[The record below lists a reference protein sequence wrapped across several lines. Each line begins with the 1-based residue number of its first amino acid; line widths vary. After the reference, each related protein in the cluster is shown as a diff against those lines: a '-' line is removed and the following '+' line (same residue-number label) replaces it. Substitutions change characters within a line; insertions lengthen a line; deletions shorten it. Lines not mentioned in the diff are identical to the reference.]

1 MEIEK
6 EVGNIESIIRNGVR
20 ESKKTYKFYGEG
32 FKDLSNPFISYKKL
46 GGKGKYIEMVLWIS
60 TQFKT
65 EFEEDKKYA
74 MQNEIRRL
82 TDEVY
87 IPRLMKMKERIQNK
101 ELTTKESM
109 MTKKEIE
116 VVEEC
121 IKTLENWKVVD

>member
-1 MEIEK
+1 
-6 EVGNIESIIRNGVR
+6 
-20 ESKKTYKFYGEG
+20 
-32 FKDLSNPFISYKKL
+32 
-46 GGKGKYIEMVLWIS
+46 MVLWIS